1 MRLKD
6 ISNSVLEKLTATCTE
21 CRITNDIIDK
31 QSVSCKSESLQHVT
45 YSARLEGTSE
55 TDSGSLISLI
65 EEWVSGGAS
74 IIMAG
79 IQMTVDSECSVA
91 ISSLSEKEC
100 FPTTSTMT
108 TNDNA
113 ASIVTGGVVAVVFMI
128 ASTVVV
134 LAIAVFFIVKN
145 CGKVSINHNEE

>member
-1 MRLKD
+1 MRSKD
-6 ISNSVLEKLTATCTE
+6 ISNSILEKLTATCTE

-31 QSVSCKSESLQHVT
+31 QSVSCNSGSLKHVT

-55 TDSGSLISLI
+55 TDSDSLISLI
-65 EEWVSGGAS
+65 DEWVSGGAS

-91 ISSLSEKEC
+91 ISSLSEKKC

-108 TNDNA
+108 ANDNA
-113 ASIVTGGVVAVVFMI
+113 AFIVTGGVVAVVFMI
-128 ASTVVV
+128 ASTIAVV
-134 LAIAVFFIVKN
+134 AIAVFLIVKN